1 MSSTLQTERAKLWHA
16 DEPHLAT
23 IEETRDWLEVT
34 GLCTLLPV
42 KTPPAP
48 SLAGAVEGGEKSA
61 RNLLARLA
69 AEGAVFVL
77 PPQPG
82 EKNLLVASAALLPAL
97 YVLRET
103 QGRHRTPLVEHV
115 LGELGRGEGTAAE
128 LAVRLRN
135 DVTETAVL
143 RALDELWFQLEVLPL
158 PGEDAAEP
166 MRWHLTQDLFGAQMN
181 KAKRLSQPLALST
194 LLSHYL
200 EAVIA
205 AEPAE
210 VEEWLIAFA
219 TRARVRDAL
228 NALVTA
234 RQLEHVTYERQ
245 QLLKIAGETPEWL
258 AVEPAPLP
266 MERPA
271 GPRPSYVARRPAAA
285 GERPA
290 MRKRFE
296 RPDGERGGERK
307 FERREGG
314 EKKFGEKKFGDKT
327 FERREGGA
335 GFPRR
340 KPAERSFGRDAE
352 RGAADSRP
360 PRKFGPP
367 RDGEKRT
374 FGAKKFGP
382 PRDGEKRAFG
392 AKKFGPPRGAGDSR
406 PPRKFG
412 PPRDGEKRAFG
423 PKKFGP
429 PRDGEKRTFGAKKFG
444 PPRGAGDSRPPRKF
458 GPPRDG
464 EKRTFGAKKF
474 GPPRGAGA
482 GRPDRKPYPRR
493 DAGASEGAAAGG
505 EARRPWKDRPAPR
518 SASGETS
525 RPPFK
530 RAGGGSKPPFKR
542 SGAGGFKGGKPGAG
556 GFKRSGGG
564 FKGKPGAGGFKRP
577 FKRREE
583 GGKPPSED
591 AK

>member
-307 FERREGG
+307 L
-314 EKKFGEKKFGDKT
+314 
-327 FERREGGA
+327 ERREGGA

-374 FGAKKFGP
+374 FGAKKLGP

-392 AKKFGPPRGAGDSR
+392 AKKFG
-406 PPRKFG
+406 
-412 PPRDGEKRAFG
+412 
-423 PKKFGP
+423 
-429 PRDGEKRTFGAKKFG
+429 G